1 MENNKFKSFL
11 VILFLSIFI
20 SCASM
25 NANAFEKN
33 SPVAPETSLQKL
45 IEGNNRYVL
54 DKSEKPRQNSA
65 RRSETA
71 ESQHPFAIV
80 VTCSDSRVPPEIL
93 FDQGIGDLF
102 IIRTA
107 GNVIDSAAIGSI
119 EYAAEHLGVQ
129 LIVVLGHERCG
140 AVSAAVKGGE
150 APGQISTLVKYIEP
164 AVEKAKH
171 IKTGGLIDNAIN
183 ENVSNTVEKIAESE
197 PILKELREKGKLKV
211 TGAYY
216 DLDSGAVQF
225 FEDKKEKHEKKEE
238 AAHDKH
244 KH

>member
-1 MENNKFKSFL
+1 
-11 VILFLSIFI
+11 
-20 SCASM
+20 M
-25 NANAFEKN
+25 NSNAFEKN
-33 SPVAPETSLQKL
+33 SPVAPETALQKL

-71 ESQHPFAIV
+71 ENQHPFAII

-150 APGQISTLVKYIEP
+150 APGHISTLVKYIEP
-164 AVEKAKH
+164 AVEKAKR

-183 ENVSNTVEKIAESE
+183 ENVSITVEKIAESE
-197 PILKELREKGKLKV
+197 PILKELHEKGKLKV
-211 TGAYY
+211 NGAYY

-225 FEDKKEKHEKKEE
+225 FEGKKEKHEKKED

-244 KH
+244 EH